1 MLTAGADIENG
12 EANQIRPLL
21 MAVLNNHLDIAR
33 LLLAK
38 GANPNA
44 DDFWGRSP
52 LWAAV
57 DYRNLDMNNRDQ
69 DSPIDNGVDRGPIL
83 DFVKTLIE
91 SGRRR
96 QRRERARCHRAGDG
110 CIRWEMSRGW
120 ISRDRRRF

>member
-1 MLTAGADIENG
+1 MAAGADIEIA

-69 DSPIDNGVDRGPIL
+69 DSPTDNGVDRGSDSRL
-83 DFVKTLIE
+83 H
-91 SGRRR
+91 
-96 QRRERARCHRAGDG
+96 QRR
-110 CIRWEMSRGW
+110 
-120 ISRDRRRF
+120 